1 MMGQRSSLRIG
12 VACFSSFGGSGVV
25 ATEIGM
31 ALGRRGHRVCFLSD
45 KPPVRLDPTC
55 PNVTYHQVASLDYP
69 LLAERSYALALTAE
83 MIEVACA
90 ERLDLFHL
98 HYAVPHAVSAFLAR
112 QVLGTSSP
120 KLVTTLH
127 GTDVSLVGS
136 NPKFQPLTEFVVRA
150 SDAITVPSQWL
161 AEAAY
166 QDLGLPRHVAIEVIP
181 NFVDSEIFRPRD
193 AHDDRAFSPRPAAR
207 LRVLTHV
214 SNFRPL
220 KRVEDVV
227 RIFAAVRAEIP
238 SRLDLVGE
246 GPERPRVEALVKA
259 LGLQAH
265 VRFLG
270 ERADLVEILQQ
281 SDLFLLPS
289 QTESF
294 GLAALEAMA
303 CGVPVVASDVGGVAE
318 VVADGETGL
327 LAALG
332 DIPGMAG
339 HARRLLTDEELHQR
353 MAHAARHAAET
364 RFRLDPAVDRY
375 EATYRRVLG
384 TGELAS
390 SSSSTQ
396 RASF

>member
-1 MMGQRSSLRIG
+1 MTGSRSSLRIG
-12 VACFSSFGGSGVV
+12 IACFSTFGGSGVV

-45 KPPVRLDPTC
+45 KPPVRLDLAC
-55 PNVTYHQVASLDYP
+55 PNVTYHEVEALDYP
-69 LLAERSYALALTAE
+69 LLAERSYALALAAK
-83 MIEVACA
+83 MIEVAQA
-90 ERLDLFHL
+90 EKLDLFHL

-136 NPKFQPLTEFVVRA
+136 DPRFQPLIQFVVRS
-150 SDAITVPSQWL
+150 SDAITTPSRWL
-161 AEAAY
+161 AEAAH
-166 QDLGLPRHVAIEVIP
+166 QELGLSRDVAIDVIP
-181 NFVDSEIFRPRD
+181 NFVDTESFRPRD
-193 AHDDRAFSPRPAAR
+193 DAAARAASAGLAHR

-246 GPERPRVEALVKA
+246 GPERARIEDLVA
-259 LGLQAH
+259 SLGLRDH

-270 ERADLVEILQQ
+270 ESGDLVALLQQ

-303 CGVPVVASDVGGVAE
+303 CGVPVVATDVGGVAE
-318 VVADGETGL
+318 VVVDGETGF
-327 LAALG
+327 LAAAG
-332 DIPGMAG
+332 DVASMTT
-339 HARRLLTDEELHQR
+339 HARRLLTDEVLRQR
-353 MAHAARHAAET
+353 MSHAARHLAVT
-364 RFRLDPAVDRY
+364 RFRLSPAVDRY

-384 TGELAS
+384 A
-390 SSSSTQ
+390 
-396 RASF
+396 

>member
-1 MMGQRSSLRIG
+1 MMGLRSSLRIG
-12 VACFSSFGGSGVV
+12 MACFSSFGGSGVV

-31 ALGRRGHRVCFLSD
+31 ALGRRGHRVYFLSD
-45 KPPVRLDPTC
+45 KPPIRLDPSC

-83 MIEVACA
+83 MIEVARA
-90 ERLDLFHL
+90 EKLDLFHL
-98 HYAVPHAVSAFLAR
+98 HYAIPHAVSAFLAR

-120 KLVTTLH
+120 KIVTTLH

-136 NPKFQPLTEFVVRA
+136 DPKFQPLTQFVVRS
-150 SDAITVPSQWL
+150 SDAITVPSRWL
-161 AEAAY
+161 AAAAH
-166 QDLGLPRHVAIEVIP
+166 QDLGLPRDVAIEVIP
-181 NFVDSEIFRPRD
+181 NFVDTEKFRPPGEQAGRVVAAQTA
-193 AHDDRAFSPRPAAR
+193 AHP
-207 LRVLTHV
+207 RVLTHV

-220 KRVEDVV
+220 KRVADVV

-246 GPERPRVEALVKA
+246 GPERPHVEALVKA
-259 LGLQAH
+259 LGLDAH

-270 ERADLVEILQQ
+270 ERGDLVEILQQ

-303 CGVPVVASDVGGVAE
+303 CGVPVVASDVGGVSE
-318 VVADGETGL
+318 VVADGETGF
-327 LAALG
+327 LAAVG
-332 DIPGMAG
+332 DIASMAG
-339 HARRLLTDEELHQR
+339 HARHLLTDESLRRR
-353 MAHAARHAAET
+353 MSGAARHLAQAH
-364 RFRLDPAVDRY
+364 FRPASAVDRY

-384 TGELAS
+384 A
-390 SSSSTQ
+390 
-396 RASF
+396 